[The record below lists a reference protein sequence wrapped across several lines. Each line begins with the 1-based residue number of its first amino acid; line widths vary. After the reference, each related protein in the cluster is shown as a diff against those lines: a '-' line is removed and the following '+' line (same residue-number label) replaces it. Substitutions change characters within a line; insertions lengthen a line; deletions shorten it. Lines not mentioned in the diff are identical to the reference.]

1 MLELRIIAAGKPMP
15 LYDLPAALGRRGA
28 FREIGDT
35 IEGLIAFMDD
45 LQGDVDLED
54 GGDDEPDDDTKD
66 ISWTEWHARG
76 ARRKAFAYEA
86 IGNPGLT
93 EDDED
98 DDPREDDGV
107 DSCAAG
113 DDEPRSGVSPACR
126 FYGLSE
132 LWVSTEDDERRTVPA
147 FANDDEQMRDD
158 FAGYP
163 GNGC

>member
-1 MLELRIIAAGKPMP
+1 MLELRIISAGAQMP

-28 FREIGDT
+28 AREIGDT

-54 GGDDEPDDDTKD
+54 AGDDEPDDDTKD
-66 ISWTEWHARG
+66 VSWTEWHGRRARQ
-76 ARRKAFAYEA
+76 KAFAHEP
-86 IGNPGLT
+86 IGNPGVT

-98 DDPREDDGV
+98 DDPPEDDGV
-107 DSCAAG
+107 DCCAAG
-113 DDEPRSGVSPACR
+113 DDEPRSGVSPVCW
-126 FYGLSE
+126 FYGFSE
-132 LWVSTEDDERRTVPA
+132 LYIRTEVDELRAVPS

-158 FAGYP
+158 FTSFP

>member
-1 MLELRIIAAGKPMP
+1 MLELRIIAAGTQMP

-28 FREIGDT
+28 AREIGDT

-66 ISWTEWHARG
+66 VAWTECLSSYH
-76 ARRKAFAYEA
+76 RRHMAHEA
-86 IGNPGLT
+86 IGNPCVG

-98 DDPREDDGV
+98 DNV
-107 DSCAAG
+107 DCCAAG
-113 DDEPRSGVSPACR
+113 DDEPRSGVSPVCR
-126 FYGLSE
+126 FYGLDE
-132 LWVSTEDDERRTVPA
+132 LWIATEDDERRTVPA
-147 FANDDEQMRDD
+147 FANDDEQMWDD